1 LKDDPEEDHHM
12 ETCTIGIDLG
22 KTVFHLI
29 GLDVRGNVVA
39 KKRFSRTQL
48 LRFTA
53 KTPPCLIGMEACCG
67 SHHLGTAL
75 ATQGHRARL
84 IPPQFVRPFVKS
96 NKNDYRDAEAIAEA
110 VQRPTMRFVP
120 IKTQDQLDLQ
130 ALHRVRDRLVS
141 RRTSLVNQIRAFLLE
156 RGITF
161 RQGRA
166 YLWSR
171 MPVILEDAGP
181 SLSPLM
187 SSLLDELWQERKVL
201 EEQVEAV
208 SRQVAVVASQD
219 SACQRLREIPGVGPL
234 VATAMVA
241 AVGNGSA
248 FVRGRDFAAW
258 LGLVPR
264 QRSTGGKAKLLGIS
278 KRGNPYLRRLFIHGA
293 RSILTAADRKKLS
306 FGAWMSQLEHRT
318 HRNVVIVAVANKLA
332 RIAWAVLAKGETY
345 HWPPARSARGGGLSQ
360 AA

>member
-1 LKDDPEEDHHM
+1 M
-12 ETCTIGIDLG
+12 SIRTIGIDLG
-22 KTVFHLI
+22 KTSFHMI
-29 GLDVRGNVVA
+29 GFDERDNVVA

-53 KTPPCLIGMEACCG
+53 KTPVCLIGMEACCG
-67 SHHLGTAL
+67 SHYLGAALTA
-75 ATQGHRARL
+75 QGHSVRL

-130 ALHRVRDRLVS
+130 ALHRVRDRLIS

-166 YLWSR
+166 FLRSK

-187 SSLLDELWQERKVL
+187 HRVLEGLWQEWKTL
-201 EEQVEAV
+201 EEQIEAV
-208 SRQVAVVASQD
+208 SRHITVIADQD
-219 SACQRLREIPGVGPL
+219 AACQRLREIPGVGPL

-248 FVRGRDFAAW
+248 FLKGRDFAAW

-293 RSILTAADRKKLS
+293 RSILTTANRRNLA
-306 FGAWMSQLEHRT
+306 FGVWMTQLEHRA
-318 HRNVVIVAVANKLA
+318 HRNVTIVAVANKLA
-332 RIAWAVLAKGETY
+332 RVSWAVLAKGETY
-345 HWPPARSARGGGLSQ
+345 RWPPAHSAVECDLSQ